1 MKKVFISLLTF
12 NDNKS
17 TLDCLDSIETLK
29 TESIK
34 LSVVVVD
41 NASEN
46 AFSVN
51 KKYKNFE
58 LEIIR
63 NEKNLGFSGGHNIGI
78 KYALSEGADYVVV
91 LNNDTILDRDLIIN
105 MLEGFKENV
114 GVVVPKIYFA
124 KGYEY
129 HKDRYKKEEL
139 GKVIWYAGGKMDW
152 KNVFGQ
158 HVGVDEVDRK
168 EFNMPYETEI
178 ATGCCMMVKKEVFE
192 KTGSLNQKYFLYYED
207 ADFSMKIKKKGFKI
221 LYQPSAF
228 LWHKNAASTGGS
240 GSKLQDYYITR
251 NRLYFGIRYAP
262 LRAKSAL
269 FRESLRLARNGRE
282 WQKRAIKDFYKGIM
296 GKGSFK
302 NE

>member
-17 TLDCLDSIETLK
+17 TLDCLDSIEELK
-29 TESIK
+29 KENFK
-34 LSVVVVD
+34 LSVVAVD
-41 NASEN
+41 NASEVP
-46 AFSVN
+46 FSS
-51 KKYKNFE
+51 KKEYKNFE

-78 KYALSEGADYVVV
+78 QYALSKSADYVII
-91 LNNDTILDRDLIIN
+91 LNNDTVLDKNLIIN
-105 MLEGFKENV
+105 MLEGFKDKV
-114 GVVVPKIYFA
+114 GIVVPKIFFA

-129 HKDRYKKEEL
+129 HKERYKEKEL
-139 GKVIWYAGGKMDW
+139 GKVIWYAGGVMDW
-152 KNVFGQ
+152 KNVYGQ

-168 EFNMPYETEI
+168 DFNEPYETEI
-178 ATGCCMMVKKEVFE
+178 ATGCCMMVSKEVFE
-192 KTGSLNQKYFLYYED
+192 KAGLLNQKYFLYYED
-207 ADFSMKIKKKGFKI
+207 ADFSMKAKKKKFKI
-221 LYQPSAF
+221 LYYPKAF

-240 GSKLQDYYITR
+240 GSVLQDYYITR

-269 FRESLRLARNGRE
+269 FRESLRIARNGRE